1 MRDGPIYEGR
11 DLACIRGERLV
22 FAGLEFALA
31 PGDAL
36 LVTGPNGSGKSS
48 LLRLLAGLLPAAA
61 GEVRWKGTPTRT
73 DPEAFAAEFHYVG
86 HLDAVKPS
94 LTVQRNLAFWA
105 GLRGGDAGAVDA
117 GLDAVGLAHLADLPA
132 RFLSAGQ
139 KRRLGLARLF
149 ATPAPLWLLD
159 EPTIALDRASV
170 AAVETALDRH
180 RAAGGIAVVS
190 TNADMRIDR
199 PIGLDL
205 RTFVPEAHAGPPDD
219 RP

>member
-1 MRDGPIYEGR
+1 MRDDPIYEGR

-48 LLRLLAGLLPAAA
+48 LLRLLAGLAAPAA
-61 GEVRWKGTPTRT
+61 GEVRWKGASVAA
-73 DPEAFAAEFHYVG
+73 DPEAFAADIHYVG

-94 LTVQRNLAFWA
+94 LTVERNLAFWA
-105 GLRGGDAGAVDA
+105 GLRGGSDASVDA
-117 GLDAVGLAHLADLPA
+117 GLAAVGLAELADLPA

-170 AAVETALDRH
+170 AAVEAALDRH

-190 TNADMRIDR
+190 TNADMRIDD

-205 RTFVPEAHAGPPDD
+205 RTFDPDATD
-219 RP
+219 VAA